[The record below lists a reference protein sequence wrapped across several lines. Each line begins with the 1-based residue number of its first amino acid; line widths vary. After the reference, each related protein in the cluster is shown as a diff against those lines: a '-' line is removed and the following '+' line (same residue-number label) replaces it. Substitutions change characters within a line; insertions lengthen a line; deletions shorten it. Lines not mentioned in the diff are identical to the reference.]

1 MYFRNA
7 ETLVYVMYDV
17 NCKYILYNIA
27 WGALYYVLYFVNWAT
42 LVLCMR
48 HSLYADQA
56 SLG

>member
-1 MYFRNA
+1 MQKPWY
-7 ETLVYVMYDV
+7 TICMIQ
-17 NCKYILYNIA
+17 YILYNIA
-27 WGALYYVLYFVNWAT
+27 WSALYYVLYFVNWAT